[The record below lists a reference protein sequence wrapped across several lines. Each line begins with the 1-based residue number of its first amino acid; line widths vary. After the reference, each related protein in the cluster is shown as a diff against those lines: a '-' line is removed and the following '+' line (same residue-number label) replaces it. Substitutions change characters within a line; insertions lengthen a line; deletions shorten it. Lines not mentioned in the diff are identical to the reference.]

1 MLSGPVA
8 ALRRRPTRGLIP
20 AVVLD
25 TAMPGVRC
33 EIADGRAT
41 VTIENQELRNAL
53 TSDVVTELR
62 SAFSEIAAAEPRCV
76 VLQGAGET
84 FCAGGDI
91 QSMRAL
97 QESDADVETAL
108 EEFAL
113 PVNRAVQA
121 VYECEAP
128 TVAKIDGAAFGA
140 GAALAV
146 ACDVVLASEH
156 ARLSFGFRQ
165 VGLSVDSGT
174 SYLLSRLVG
183 ESTAKE
189 LVYTG
194 ELLEPERAED
204 LGLFNRVF
212 PSAEFERLAADVIE
226 RIATGPT
233 VALKESKRL
242 LETEHDSFDDAVE
255 AEAEGLAV
263 AVQTADHAEGLA
275 AFTADREPE
284 FRGE

>member
-1 MLSGPVA
+1 
-8 ALRRRPTRGLIP
+8 
-20 AVVLD
+20 
-25 TAMPGVRC
+25 MPGVRC
-33 EIADGRAT
+33 DIADERAT
-41 VTIENQELRNAL
+41 VTLENQDQRNAL
-53 TSDVVTELR
+53 TAEVATELR
-62 SAFSEIAAAEPRCV
+62 SALSEIESAAPRCV

-91 QSMRAL
+91 QSMRAT
-97 QESDADVETAL
+97 QESDEDAETAL

-113 PVNRAVQA
+113 PINRAVQA

-128 TVAKIDGAAFGA
+128 TVAKVDGAAFGA

-146 ACDVVLASEH
+146 ACDVVLASEG
-156 ARLSFGFRQ
+156 ARISFGFRQ

-183 ESTAKE
+183 ENTAKE

-194 ELLEPERAED
+194 ELLGSERAED
-204 LGLFNRVF
+204 LGLLNRVF
-212 PSAEFERLAADVIE
+212 PAEEFEGRAADVVD

-233 VALKESKRL
+233 VALKQSKQL

-263 AVQTADHAEGLA
+263 TVQTADHAEGLA